1 MDYRTESDSMGPVQV
16 PADKLYGASTQR
28 AVENF
33 QVSNKRFPRRFIQAL
48 GLIKWAAAEA
58 NQELKKLDAKLASAI
73 ATESLAVAAGGTG
86 PAGKYDDH
94 FVLDIFQT
102 GSGTSTNM
110 NANEVIANLA
120 IQSLG
125 GKIGTK
131 SPVHPNDHVN
141 MGQSSNDV
149 IPSAIHVAAV
159 LGFKEEL
166 LPALDLLARELDKK
180 AKEFKEIIKIGRTH
194 LQDATPITL
203 GQEFSGYATQ
213 IKKGSERIRQALEGL
228 LELAIGGTAVG
239 TGINSHPEFAAKVCA
254 KLKEK
259 TSLSFKEAS
268 NHFEAQ
274 AAKDA
279 AVFASG
285 ALKTIAVS
293 LMKIANDLRWL
304 ASGPRCGIHEIHL
317 PELQPGSSI
326 MPGKVNPVI
335 PEMTMQVAAQV
346 IGNDLVVATGAQ
358 HGNFELNVMM
368 PVIASNLLE
377 SISLLANA
385 SSLLAQKCIS
395 GLVANK
401 ERCEELVEK
410 SLALVTSLAP
420 VIGYD
425 KAAAL
430 SKEAYK
436 SGKTIRELLLEKK
449 ILPKTEVDKL
459 LDPKSMLEPK

>member
-1 MDYRTESDSMGPVQV
+1 MGFRMETDSMGPVKV
-16 PADKLYGASTQR
+16 PEEKLYGASTQR

-33 QVSNKRFPRRFIQAL
+33 QVSHKRFPRRFIQAL

-58 NQELKKLDAKLASAI
+58 NKELEKLEAKLADAI
-73 ATESLAVAAGGTG
+73 ATEALSVAS
-86 PAGKYDDH
+86 GKYDDH
-94 FVLDIFQT
+94 FILDVYQT

-120 IQSLG
+120 IKNLG

-149 IPSAIHVAAV
+149 IPTAIHVAAAV
-159 LGFKEEL
+159 GLQEEL
-166 LPALDLLARELDKK
+166 LPALALLAKELDKK
-180 AKEFKEIIKIGRTH
+180 AKEFKDIIKIGRTH

-203 GQEFSGYATQ
+203 GQEFSGYAAQ
-213 IKKGSERIRQALEGL
+213 IKSNSHRVEQAIEGL

-239 TGINSHPEFAAKVCA
+239 TGINTHPEFAGKVA
-254 KLKEK
+254 GRLKQK
-259 TSLSFKEAS
+259 TGLGFKEAA

-279 AVFASG
+279 CVFASG
-285 ALKTIAVS
+285 ALKTVAVS
-293 LMKIANDLRWL
+293 LLKIANDLRWL

-326 MPGKVNPVI
+326 MPGKINPVI

-346 IGNDLVVATGAQ
+346 MGNDTVVTLGAQ

-368 PVIASNLLE
+368 PVVAVNLLE
-377 SISLLANA
+377 SISLLANG
-385 SSLLAQKCIS
+385 SKLLAEKCIA
-395 GLVANK
+395 GLTANK

-410 SLALVTSLAP
+410 SLALVTSLVP

-425 KAAAL
+425 KAAAI

-436 SGKTIRELLLEKK
+436 SGRTIRELLLENKMLSRAE
-449 ILPKTEVDKL
+449 IEKL
-459 LDPKSMLEPK
+459 LDPKGMLTPQK